1 MTEESLDVKFGPK
14 KTSEPKYSENNTVT
28 ITIESNPIWT
38 TWNLTA
44 TDVCHGDD
52 NLTCPDSYL
61 NSTKYVDDDHISV
74 ELKKV

>member
-44 TDVCHGDD
+44 TEVCHGD
-52 NLTCPDSYL
+52 NKTCTDSYL
-61 NSTKYVDDDHISV
+61 NSTDKEKDDHISV